1 MAARTDDGGEP
12 LAIADVNGAND
23 KEVRVSISGQQTSI
37 KQRVKSTGWKFSDLS
52 GAAYK
57 WIVQTRRQA
66 GSCMTVEGMQL
77 LVFDGNQFW
86 YCGYANLTID
96 ENVSEELRLLAL
108 LSWALSAITT
118 FGSRPGNGSKARVS
132 TTVLDILSNTPHHE
146 HQKCSNRISI

>member
-1 MAARTDDGGEP
+1 MAVRTEDGGEP

-57 WIVQTRRQA
+57 WIVQNKETGWQLHDRRGNAVA
-66 GSCMTVEGMQL
+66 G
-77 LVFDGNQFW
+77 FDGNQFW
-86 YCGYANLTID
+86 
-96 ENVSEELRLLAL
+96 NVSEELRLLAL

-118 FGSRPGNGSKARVS
+118 FGSRPGNGSKARAS
-132 TTVLDILSNTPHHE
+132 TTVLNILSNTPHRE
-146 HQKCSNRISI
+146 HQNVLPDFY

>member
-1 MAARTDDGGEP
+1 MAVRTEDGGEP

-57 WIVQTRRQA
+57 WIVQNKETGWQLHDRRGNAVA
-66 GSCMTVEGMQL
+66 G
-77 LVFDGNQFW
+77 FDGNQFW

-118 FGSRPGNGSKARVS
+118 FGSRPGNGSKARAS
-132 TTVLDILSNTPHHE
+132 TTHQNVLPDFY
-146 HQKCSNRISI
+146 